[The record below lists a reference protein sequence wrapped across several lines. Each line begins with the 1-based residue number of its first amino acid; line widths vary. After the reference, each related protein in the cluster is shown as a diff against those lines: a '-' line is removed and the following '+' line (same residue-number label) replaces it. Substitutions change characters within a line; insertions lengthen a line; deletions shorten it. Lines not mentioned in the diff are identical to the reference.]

1 MKEIKVPVQIDG
13 FKCIEDM
20 VQTVLNYAYK
30 GKTLKEWADS
40 ISKPVTNADR
50 IRAMTDDEL
59 AEYLI
64 ADIEAEA
71 VRRAGRFLT
80 SGEIN
85 RAIADC
91 LSWLRKEA
99 DNDKA

>member
-1 MKEIKVPVQIDG
+1 MSDCR
-13 FKCIEDM
+13 KCAKFEECAVDEDCGLF
-20 VQTVLNYAYK
+20 V
-30 GKTLKEWADS
+30 D
-40 ISKPVTNADR
+40 KPTTNADR
-50 IRAMTDDEL
+50 IRAMTDEEL

-71 VRRAGRFLT
+71 IRRAGRYLT

-91 LSWLRKEA
+91 LSWLKALADKEGE
-99 DNDKA
+99 

>member
-1 MKEIKVPVQIDG
+1 MSDCR
-13 FKCIEDM
+13 KCARFEECAADEDCGLF
-20 VQTVLNYAYK
+20 V
-30 GKTLKEWADS
+30 D
-40 ISKPVTNADR
+40 KPMTNADR
-50 IRAMTDDEL
+50 IRAMSDEEL

-71 VRRAGRFLT
+71 IRRAGRYLT

-91 LSWLRKEA
+91 LSWL
-99 DNDKA
+99 KAQAEECNGREVH

>member
-1 MKEIKVPVQIDG
+1 MSDRFGYGEIGMDINP
-13 FKCIEDM
+13 CRWCEDYEAPNGCKSNGGCGKP
-20 VQTVLNYAYK
+20 QTN
-30 GKTLKEWADS
+30 G
-40 ISKPVTNADR
+40 DR
-50 IRAMTDDEL
+50 IRAMTDEEL

-71 VRRAGRFLT
+71 VRRAGRYLT

-91 LSWLRKEA
+91 LSWLKSPVEV
-99 DNDKA
+99 DE